1 VEGLVREPNRWLYY
15 YGGADKYIGVAS
27 APILHGSQ

>member
-1 VEGLVREPNRWLYY
+1 MVREANRWLFY

-27 APILHGSQ
+27 APALRAVK